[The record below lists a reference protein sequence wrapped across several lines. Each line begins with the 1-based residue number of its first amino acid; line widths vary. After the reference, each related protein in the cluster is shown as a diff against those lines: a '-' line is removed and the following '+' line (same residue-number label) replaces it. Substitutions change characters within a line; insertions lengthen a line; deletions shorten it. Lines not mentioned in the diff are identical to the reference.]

1 MIFRRSIMKLKLSY
15 NAIFFVLFFFSL
27 VFLIVSNSESKNLVP
42 GEEEYLLNIEKIPS
56 PVGGLGAIMKRI
68 SYPQAA
74 QKTKT
79 EGKVY
84 VLIYINETGDVDEVK
99 LVKGIGMG
107 CDDEAINAIKKTKFE
122 PGMDKGVAVK
132 SKMSLALTFKL

>member
-1 MIFRRSIMKLKLSY
+1 MKLKLSL
-15 NAIFFVLFFFSL
+15 NQIFLALLIFSLFFL
-27 VFLIVSNSESKNLVP
+27 VVGKGESKNVLP
-42 GEEEYLLNIEKIPS
+42 GEEEYLLNIEKMPS
-56 PVGGLGAIMKRI
+56 PVGGLEAIMKKI
-68 SYPQAA
+68 FYPEMA

-84 VLIYINETGDVDEVK
+84 VLIYINESGDVDEVK

-107 CDDEAINAIKKTKFE
+107 CDDVAINAIKKSKFT

>member
-1 MIFRRSIMKLKLSY
+1 MKPTISY
-15 NAIFFVLFFFSL
+15 NKIFLILCIFSLFF
-27 VFLIVSNSESKNLVP
+27 LIMSKSESKNIFP
-42 GEEEYLLNIEKIPS
+42 GEEEYLLNIEKMPS
-56 PVGGLGAIMKRI
+56 PVGGLESIMKKI
-68 SYPQAA
+68 YYPEIA

-84 VLIYINETGDVDEVK
+84 VLIYISENGDVDEVK

-107 CDDEAINAIKKTKFE
+107 CDDVAMNAIKKTKFT